1 MLLYLAV
8 NIFLSILFNYVL
20 YGHRTATTAIYTITH
35 AKLKKYFEI
44 QCAND
49 YSESIFQTDNL

>member
-20 YGHRTATTAIYTITH
+20 YGHRSTATPIHTIVH
-35 AKLKKYFEI
+35 IKLKK
-44 QCAND
+44 
-49 YSESIFQTDNL
+49 